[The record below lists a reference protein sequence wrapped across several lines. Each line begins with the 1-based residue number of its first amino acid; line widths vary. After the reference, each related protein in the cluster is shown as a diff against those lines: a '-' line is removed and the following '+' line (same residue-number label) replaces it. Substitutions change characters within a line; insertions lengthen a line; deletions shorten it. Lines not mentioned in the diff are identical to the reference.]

1 MNTKSSN
8 ININYKSQDSN
19 SNQRD
24 TISDSKLAQFNLF
37 FEYDNSVS
45 EVRKN
50 IRDRAIR

>member
-8 ININYKSQDSN
+8 INIQN

-24 TISDSKLAQFNLF
+24 TIDSKLAQFNLF

-50 IRDRAIR
+50 IRDRMIR